1 MKEVRWAHKGEQEQQ
16 PLHYKECGLDDVYL
30 VSGYDWVDTGHG
42 QGLVIRDLDDL
53 LKAIS
58 LQLSMKKSLNGKE
71 VRFLRK
77 QLDVTQAK
85 LARYVGLNP
94 QQVARWEKGE
104 SEITESAAAIL
115 RLLILDHLCGRVA
128 VRKRLDEIIE
138 TDAGVRNQRT
148 LFKKTKEGW
157 QQAQA
162 A

>member
-1 MKEVRWAHKGEQEQQ
+1 MSGTHWTHKGEKDQN

-30 VSGYDWVDTGHG
+30 VGGYEWVDTAHG
-42 QGLVIRDLDDL
+42 RGLVIRDLDDL

-85 LARYVGLNP
+85 LARYVGLNA

-138 TDAGVRNQRT
+138 TDAGVRSQRT

-157 QQAQA
+157 QQAEA

>member
-1 MKEVRWAHKGEQEQQ
+1 MSGTRWAHKGEKTQE

-30 VSGYDWVDTGHG
+30 VSGYDWVDTSHG
-42 QGLVIRDLDDL
+42 RGLVIRDLDEL

-58 LQLSMKKSLNGKE
+58 LQLCMKKVLNGKD

-77 QLDVTQAK
+77 QLDMTQAK

-104 SEITESAAAIL
+104 SDITDSASAIL
-115 RLLILDHLCGRVA
+115 RLLVLEHLCGRVA

-138 TDAGVRNQRT
+138 TDAATKNQRT
-148 LFKKTKEGW
+148 LFEKTEEGW
-157 QQAQA
+157 QQARA